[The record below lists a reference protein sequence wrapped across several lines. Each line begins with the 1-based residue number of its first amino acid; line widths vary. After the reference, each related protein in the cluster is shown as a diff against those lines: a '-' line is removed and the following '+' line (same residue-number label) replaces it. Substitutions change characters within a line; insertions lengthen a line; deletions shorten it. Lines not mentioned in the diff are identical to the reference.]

1 MKLNQ
6 ALAALV
12 LAMAAVPAA
21 AADYTLAVEPNY
33 PPRVAQQVYQPLLD
47 YLSRST
53 GHSFTLRT
61 ATNYHVYW
69 RDLRSNAKT
78 DFAFEEAHFTDYR
91 IDRLG
96 FRPLVRTVE
105 GTKYLLLADA
115 AVAEGGIQGLI
126 GYRVVSMPAPS
137 MGYLL
142 LGELYK
148 NPIAQPEI
156 MSTAKKWTDG
166 VDMVF
171 AQESEAAMV
180 PKYIADQY
188 PNLVTV
194 SESREFIGR
203 TLSAGG
209 TVPADVRKAVVD
221 AMLKLHEDN
230 ALYEVLAELGT
241 TQFVAAA
248 REDYAGSERLLRGVF
263 GYTAKPASDAAIA
276 DSEDDPAGT
285 APPPGTQDE
294 EEEVIGGI
302 QVTAEN

>member
-1 MKLNQ
+1 MKLNHVI
-6 ALAALV
+6 AALV
-12 LAMAAVPAA
+12 LSFSAAPALA
-21 AADYTLAVEPNY
+21 ANYTLAVEPNY
-33 PPRVAQQVYQPLLD
+33 PPRVAQEVYTPLLE

-53 GHSFTLRT
+53 GHTFTLRT

-115 AVAEGGIQGLI
+115 AIAEDGLPGLI

-137 MGYLL
+137 MGNLL
-142 LGELYK
+142 LAELYR
-148 NPIAQPEI
+148 NPIAVPDI
-156 MSTAKKWTDG
+156 VTTAKRWTDG

-171 AQESEAAMV
+171 AQEARAAMV
-180 PKYIADQY
+180 PMYIAQQY
-188 PNLVTV
+188 PNLVAV
-194 SESREFIGR
+194 NESREFTGR

-209 TVPADVRKAVVD
+209 TVPADVRKAVTD

-241 TQFVAAA
+241 TQFVAAK
-248 REDYAGSERLLRGVF
+248 RDDYAGNERLLRGVF
-263 GYTAKPASDAAIA
+263 GYKAKAASEAIA
-276 DSEDDPAGT
+276 DTEAPGTGGT
-285 APPPGTQDE
+285 APPPGVE
-294 EEEVIGGI
+294 EEEEAVGGI

>member
-115 AVAEGGIQGLI
+115 AVAEGGVAGLI

-137 MGYLL
+137 MGNLL
-142 LGELYK
+142 LAEMYR

-156 MSTAKKWTDG
+156 VTTAKRWTDG

-171 AQESEAAMV
+171 AQESVAAMV
-180 PKYIADQY
+180 PNYVAQQY
-188 PNLVTV
+188 PNLVPV

-241 TQFVAAA
+241 TQFVAAK
-248 REDYAGSERLLRGVF
+248 REEYAGNERLLRGVF
-263 GYTAKPASDAAIA
+263 GYKPKAASEATAAADDAPPAT
-276 DSEDDPAGT
+276 GT
-285 APPPGTQDE
+285 APPPGTPDE
-294 EEEVIGGI
+294 EEEVGGI

>member
-1 MKLNQ
+1 MKLNK
-6 ALAALV
+6 ALAALA
-12 LAMAAVPAA
+12 LSMAAMPAF

-33 PPRVAQQVYQPLLD
+33 PPRVAQQVYKPLLD

-53 GHSFTLRT
+53 GHTFTLRT

-115 AVAEGGIQGLI
+115 AVAEGGVAGLI

-137 MGYLL
+137 MGNLL
-142 LGELYK
+142 LAEMYR

-156 MSTAKKWTDG
+156 VTTAKRWTDG

-171 AQESEAAMV
+171 AQESVAAMV
-180 PKYIADQY
+180 PNYVAQQY
-188 PNLVTV
+188 PNLVPV

-209 TVPADVRKAVVD
+209 TVPADVRTAVVD

-241 TQFVAAA
+241 TQFVAAK
-248 REDYAGSERLLRGVF
+248 REEYAGNERLLRGVF
-263 GYTAKPASDAAIA
+263 GYKPKAAPAAAIA
-276 DSEDDPAGT
+276 AEEDADGT
-285 APPPGTQDE
+285 APPPGEE
-294 EEEVIGGI
+294 EEEVVGGI

>member
-1 MKLNQ
+1 MKLNHVVA
-6 ALAALV
+6 ALALSFTFPAL
-12 LAMAAVPAA
+12 

-33 PPRVAQQVYQPLLD
+33 PPRVAQQVYTPLLE

-53 GHSFTLRT
+53 GHNFTLRT

-115 AVAEGGIQGLI
+115 AVAEEGIAGLI

-180 PKYIADQY
+180 PNYIAQQY

-241 TQFVAAA
+241 TQFVAAK
-248 REDYAGSERLLRGVF
+248 REDYAGNERLLRGVF
-263 GYTAKPASDAAIA
+263 GYRAKATSAATAAADDAPPAS
-276 DSEDDPAGT
+276 GT
-285 APPPGTQDE
+285 APPPGAREDE
-294 EEEVIGGI
+294 EEIGGI

>member
-1 MKLNQ
+1 MKLNHIVT
-6 ALAALV
+6 ALALSL
-12 LAMAAVPAA
+12 LATTAFAAE
-21 AADYTLAVEPNY
+21 YTLAVEPNY
-33 PPRVAQQVYQPLLD
+33 PPATAQQVYKPLLD

-53 GHSFTLRT
+53 GHKFLLRT

-78 DFAFEEAHFTDYR
+78 DFAFEEAHFTDFR

-96 FRPLVRTVE
+96 FRPLVRTSE

-115 AVAEGGIQGLI
+115 AVAEGGIPGLI

-156 MSTAKKWTDG
+156 LSVATNWKDG

-171 AQESEAAMV
+171 AQETEAAMV
-180 PKYIADQY
+180 PNYIAQQY

-209 TVPADVRKAVVD
+209 TVPPEVRKAVTE

-230 ALYEVLAELGT
+230 ALYEVLAEIGT
-241 TQFVAAA
+241 TQFVVAN
-248 REDYAGSERLLRGVF
+248 RDEYTGSERLLRGVF
-263 GYTAKPASDAAIA
+263 GYKPKNAPAAA
-276 DSEDDPAGT
+276 VAATPAPAAGT
-285 APPPGTQDE
+285 APPPGADDE
-294 EEEVIGGI
+294 EEETGGI

>member
-1 MKLNQ
+1 MKLNK
-6 ALAALV
+6 ALAALA
-12 LAMAAVPAA
+12 LSMAAMPAF

-33 PPRVAQQVYQPLLD
+33 PPRVAQQVYKPLLD

-53 GHSFTLRT
+53 GHTFTLRT

-115 AVAEGGIQGLI
+115 AVAEGGIPGLI

-194 SESREFIGR
+194 SESREFTGR

-209 TVPADVRKAVVD
+209 TVPADVRRAVVD

-241 TQFVAAA
+241 TQFVAAD
-248 REDYAGSERLLRGVF
+248 REAYAGSERLLRGVF
-263 GYTAKPASDAAIA
+263 GYKAKAAPAAAIA
-276 DSEDDPAGT
+276 AEEDADGT
-285 APPPGTQDE
+285 APPPGEDE
-294 EEEVIGGI
+294 EDGVGGI